1 MPNIFNIFK
10 LKKNFGALYGSR
22 YLTHDLLLPTDEC
35 GDGDSCIERNHWPT
49 SNKKRGRSATIAD
62 IQLPHHKPFVDEA
75 LVNQPA
81 TSFHSSIKYRNY
93 PQEKLTQKSLRR
105 HVLSSVG

>member
-1 MPNIFNIFK
+1 M
-10 LKKNFGALYGSR
+10 KKSFGALYGSR

-49 SNKKRGRSATIAD
+49 SNKKRERSATIAD
-62 IQLPHHKPFVDEA
+62 LQLPRRKLLVDDT

-81 TSFHSSIKYRNY
+81 ISFHSSIKYRNH
-93 PQEKLTQKSLRR
+93 PHEKQVQKNLRR
-105 HVLSSVG
+105 QVLSSTR

>member
-1 MPNIFNIFK
+1 MYLK

-35 GDGDSCIERNHWPT
+35 GDGDSCIERNHWST
-49 SNKKRGRSATIAD
+49 SNKKRERSATIAD
-62 IQLPHHKPFVDEA
+62 IQLPNRKPFIDDTLA
-75 LVNQPA
+75 DRPA
-81 TSFHSSIKYRNY
+81 ISFHSSIKYRNY
-93 PQEKLTQKSLRR
+93 PHEKPVQKSLRR

>member
-1 MPNIFNIFK
+1 MK

-35 GDGDSCIERNHWPT
+35 GDGDSCIVRNHWPT
-49 SNKKRGRSATIAD
+49 SNKRRERSATIAD
-62 IQLPHHKPFVDEA
+62 IQLPSRKLFIDDTSSD
-75 LVNQPA
+75 QPA
-81 TSFHSSIKYRNY
+81 ISFHSSIKYRNY
-93 PQEKLTQKSLRR
+93 PYEKPIQKSLRH